1 MKAIDALQ
9 DLENELVKAY
19 GDERIRR
26 HPRSDLRAYLINLR
40 KEDLPLFGCDSKLI
54 HEFVE
59 SYIHARSDPIPVFGR
74 DEFQNYMILLNKIR
88 SNIKYSSHISKSSNV
103 SKRTKGT
110 FKSYTSSPN
119 KSS

>member
-1 MKAIDALQ
+1 MKAIDALM

-26 HPRSDLRAYLINLR
+26 HPRSDLRIYLLNLR
-40 KEDLPLFGCDSKLI
+40 KEDLPLFGCESKLI
-54 HEFVE
+54 NEFVE
-59 SYIHARSDPIPVFGR
+59 CYTNARSDPLPDFGH
-74 DEFQNYMILLNKIR
+74 DEYQHYMILMNKIR
-88 SNIKYSSHISKSSNV
+88 SNIKFNSTISKNLNT